1 MKLYALLFFAI
12 LPLACYAS
20 GQQSTPAQVPVEA
33 QLQAAVQMEVQMEV
47 QKEVQVIHPSIQA
60 PAHAPAASTSAP
72 EAMAAFSF
80 FIGSWQPVLDPAAP
94 PPNHTEIYTFAPILD
109 GTFLISQ
116 EIYRDS
122 TDKIIYRD
130 FGVYGIDPDTHKLFV
145 HAYNS
150 DGSIDR
156 TRGIDSPP
164 GQFVF
169 LGTVYGS
176 KRFRDYRYTM
186 TKLNDDHM
194 RILIELLKDG
204 KFDKLSEKIYERKSK
219 EASTTV
225 Q

>member
-1 MKLYALLFFAI
+1 MKFYSLLLFAI
-12 LPLACYAS
+12 LKLPSTAA
-20 GQQSTPAQVPVEA
+20 GQQGTPAQAPIDT
-33 QLQAAVQMEVQMEV
+33 QLRASVQIYVQ
-47 QKEVQVIHPSIQA
+47 PSIQA
-60 PAHAPAASTSAP
+60 SAHAAAGATSTP
-72 EAMAAFSF
+72 DAMASFSF
-80 FIGSWQPVLDPAAP
+80 FIGSWQPVPDPAAP

-122 TDKIIYRD
+122 TGKIIYRD
-130 FGVYGIDPDTHKLFV
+130 FGVYGIDPDTHQLFV

-156 TRGIDSPP
+156 TRGIDSPR

-176 KRFRDYRYTM
+176 KRFKDYRYTM
-186 TKLNDDHM
+186 TKLNEDHM

>member
-1 MKLYALLFFAI
+1 MKFYVLLRFAF
-12 LPLACYAS
+12 LALACSATGPQNTS
-20 GQQSTPAQVPVEA
+20 AQSPAEA
-33 QLQAAVQMEVQMEV
+33 RTQAPRSAT
-47 QKEVQVIHPSIQA
+47 IQA
-60 PAHAPAASTSAP
+60 SVQTPAHAPAASTSAP
-72 EAMAAFSF
+72 DAMAAFSF
-80 FIGSWQPVLDPAAP
+80 FIGSWQPVLDSAAP
-94 PPNHTEIYTFAPILD
+94 PPSHTEIYTFAPILD
-109 GTFLISQ
+109 GAFLISQ

-122 TDKIIYRD
+122 TGKIIYRD
-130 FGVYGIDPDTHKLFV
+130 FGVYGIDPDTHQLFV

-204 KFDKLSEKIYERKSK
+204 KFEKLSEKIYERKSK